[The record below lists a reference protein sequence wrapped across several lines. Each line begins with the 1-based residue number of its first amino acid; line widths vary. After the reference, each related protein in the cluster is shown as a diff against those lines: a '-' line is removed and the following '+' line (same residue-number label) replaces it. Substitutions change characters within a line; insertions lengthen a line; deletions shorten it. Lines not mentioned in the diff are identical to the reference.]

1 MLYWQLVLQN
11 QEVRLEAGETMNALE
26 FLAQFKATDG
36 KVDLGKNVVVI
47 GGGNTLWILQELQ
60 SAMQE

>member
-1 MLYWQLVLQN
+1 
-11 QEVRLEAGETMNALE
+11 MNALE

-47 GGGNTLWILQELQ
+47 GGGNTAMDTARAAKRKCRRRKGIPGLQKN
-60 SAMQE
+60 QEIYAS